1 MRAALSILG
10 LVIAFAFVMFLMKK
24 QLVTLKP
31 PAAAASSAAAGA
43 AEAGGAAALPRP
55 DAVRLQVESA
65 LQQSAQKASEA
76 MP

>member
-31 PAAAASSAAAGA
+31 PAAAASAAASAAQT
-43 AEAGGAAALPRP
+43 GGAGALPRP
-55 DAVRLQVESA
+55 DAVRLQLESA

>member
-31 PAAAASSAAAGA
+31 PAAAASVAASA

-55 DAVRLQVESA
+55 DAVRLQIESA
-65 LQQSAQKASEA
+65 VQQSAQKASEA

>member
-10 LVIAFAFVMFLMKK
+10 LVIAFAFVMYLMKK

-31 PAAAASSAAAGA
+31 PAAAASAASSA

>member
-31 PAAAASSAAAGA
+31 PAAAASAASSA

>member
-10 LVIAFAFVMFLMKK
+10 LVVAFAFVMFLMKK
-24 QLVTLKP
+24 QLVALKP
-31 PAAAASSAAAGA
+31 PAAAASATSGA
-43 AEAGGAAALPRP
+43 TEAGGAAALPRP

>member
-24 QLVTLKP
+24 QLVSLKP
-31 PAAAASSAAAGA
+31 PAAAASAAASAAQP
-43 AEAGGAAALPRP
+43 GGAGALPRP
-55 DAVRLQVESA
+55 DALRLQLESA

>member
-1 MRAALSILG
+1 MSILG
-10 LVIAFAFVMFLMKK
+10 LVIAFAFVMYLMKK

-31 PAAAASSAAAGA
+31 PAAAASAASSA